1 MKRKIFKIISIVLVL
16 SLVLVGCAKKNKT
29 EETKTTTDKKIHI
42 VTTTTMLKDMIEK
55 VGGDNVEVEG
65 LMGEGVDPHL
75 YQATASDV
83 EKLKKADVVVYQ
95 GLHLEG
101 KMGQV
106 FAELKDKKVIEAGK
120 GVPTNEVKKEEDGN
134 PDPHIWFD
142 VKIWEKVGNY
152 IAEELG
158 KFYPN
163 KKDNFT
169 KNFADY
175 KVEMEN
181 LDKYIKEKADKIP
194 KPQRA
199 LVTAHDAF
207 SYFANRYNFDVLA
220 IQGVSTETEATTAD
234 IEKLAKQ
241 IVDRK
246 IKAIFVES
254 SVPEKTIKA
263 LKESVKAKGHNIEI
277 GGELYSDSLGDKE
290 HNSDGY
296 INTCKANID
305 TIVKALL

>member
-1 MKRKIFKIISIVLVL
+1 MGKKFLSIISILLMV
-16 SLVLVGCAKKNKT
+16 SIIFVGCAKKNDAQKQ
-29 EETKTTTDKKIHI
+29 ENNSNKKIHV
-42 VTTTTMLKDMIEK
+42 VTTTTILKDLIEK
-55 VGGDNVEVEG
+55 IGKDKVEVEG

-83 EKLKKADVVVYQ
+83 DKLKKADVVVYQ

-101 KMGQV
+101 KMGDV
-106 FAELKDKKVIEAGK
+106 FADLKNKQVIEAGK
-120 GVPTNEVKKEEDGN
+120 GVASEKIKKEEDGD

-142 VKIWEKVGNY
+142 VKIWEEVGAY
-152 IAEELG
+152 ISEQLG
-158 KFYPN
+158 KFYPDQ
-163 KKDNFT
+163 KEQFA
-169 KNFADY
+169 KNFAEY
-175 KVEMEN
+175 KKEMEN
-181 LDKYIKEKADKIP
+181 LDKYIMDKANEIP
-194 KPQRA
+194 KEQRA

-207 SYFANRYNFDVLA
+207 SYFATRYGFDVLA

-234 IEKLAKQ
+234 IEKLGQK

-254 SVPEKTIKA
+254 SVPEKTIKS
-263 LKESVKAKGHNIEI
+263 LKDVVKSKGHNIEI

-305 TIVKALL
+305 IMYKALK